1 VTGATQTVVIIP
13 TFNEALT
20 LPDAIAGVRASVP
33 GVDVLVV
40 DDASPDG
47 TGQIAQTRADTD
59 AAVHVLHR
67 SEKSGLGGAYVAGFE
82 WAQRHGYQTVVQM
95 DADGSHRPE
104 QLPSLLT
111 ALAGADVV
119 LGSRYVRGGSVR
131 NWPPRRRLLS
141 RGGNLYA
148 RILLGIP
155 LRDATAGYR
164 AFRVDALDRLDLHT
178 VASAGYC
185 FQVDLARRA
194 VRAGLCVVETP
205 ITFVEREK
213 GDSKMTGAIVRE
225 ALVRITA
232 WGLVDR
238 TRMLRERIRGGRR

>member
-1 VTGATQTVVIIP
+1 MTSAAQAVVIIP
-13 TFNEALT
+13 TYNEALT
-20 LPDAIAGVRASVP
+20 LPEAVTGVRAAVP

-47 TGQIAQTRADTD
+47 TGQLAQARADTD

-82 WAQRHGYQTVVQM
+82 WAKRHGYTTVVQM

-104 QLPSLLT
+104 QLPNLLT
-111 ALAGADVV
+111 ALAEADVV
-119 LGSRYVRGGSVR
+119 LGSRYVPGGSVR
-131 NWPPRRRLLS
+131 NWPRRRLLLS

-155 LRDATAGYR
+155 LHDATAGYR
-164 AFRVDALDRLDLHT
+164 AFRIDALDRLDLDT

-194 VRAGLCVVETP
+194 VHAGLSVVETP

>member
-1 VTGATQTVVIIP
+1 MTSTAPTVVIIP
-13 TFNEALT
+13 TYNEAMT
-20 LPDAIAGVRASVP
+20 LPEVIAGVRAAVP

-47 TGQIAQTRADTD
+47 TGQIAQTREDTD

-67 SEKSGLGGAYVAGFE
+67 AEKSGLGGAYVAGFE
-82 WAQRHGYQTVVQM
+82 WARQHSYDIVVQM
-95 DADGSHRPE
+95 DADGSHSPE
-104 QLPSLLT
+104 QLPSLLA
-111 ALAGADVV
+111 ALTDADLV
-119 LGSRYVRGGSVR
+119 LGSRYVPGGSVR
-131 NWPPRRRLLS
+131 NWPRRRLLLS

-148 RILLGIP
+148 RILLQIP

-194 VRAGLCVVETP
+194 VRVGLRVVETP

-232 WGLVDR
+232 WGLADR
-238 TRMLRERIRGGRR
+238 TRSLRARIRGGSQ